1 MSDSVYLHGSERVLT
16 ASSKMQDASQQIANS
31 VNQLEDILFRY
42 TREWTQLIER
52 LEKLHEE
59 RSKDR

>member
-16 ASSKMQDASQQIANS
+16 ASGKMQDAAQSIANS

-42 TREWTQLIER
+42 TLKMTENVVR